1 MRRKEESS
9 FSEEKETKRL
19 FRLDAAPPVLPGTRS
34 EKFFGSF
41 FQKRTSLLSRLLAT
55 SEGLAGLSMLA
66 ILVAVALAAPWLA
79 PGDPLAI
86 SGDPLL
92 RPWQDMAHPLGTD
105 RLGRDVLSALIH
117 GARTTLLVATA
128 AAAAALF
135 IGITVGTIAGFLGG
149 WVDEAL
155 MRVAEAFQ
163 TVPAF
168 LLTLAL
174 ISVTGPRVPTIV
186 LGIAIGAW
194 MQPARITR
202 AEILSLRERDFVA
215 AARVIGMRPLEIA
228 FREVLPNAL
237 TPVVSLAAVIVAA
250 AVLIEAALSFLGFGD
265 PNRVT
270 WGSMI
275 AEGRT
280 VLRRAPFLSIIPGI
294 GLVFT
299 VLAVHLTGQGV
310 AKALRTRRHAA

>member
-1 MRRKEESS
+1 M
-9 FSEEKETKRL
+9 TL
-19 FRLDAAPPVLPGTRS
+19 LRS
-34 EKFFGSF
+34 P
-41 FQKRTSLLSRLLAT
+41 
-55 SEGLAGLSMLA
+55 EGLAGCMLLA
-66 ILVAVALAAPWLA
+66 LLLAVALAAPWLA
-79 PGDPLAI
+79 PGDPMAI
-86 SGDPLL
+86 AGPPLL
-92 RPWQDMAHPLGTD
+92 APGQDAAHPLGTD
-105 RLGRDVLSALIH
+105 RLGRDVLAALIH

-128 AAAAALF
+128 AAAAALG
-135 IGITVGTIAGFLGG
+135 IGITVGTLAGFLGG
-149 WVDEAL
+149 WVDEVL
-155 MRVAEAFQ
+155 MRIAEAFQ

-174 ISVTGPRVPTIV
+174 VSVTGPRASTIV

-237 TPVVSLAAVIVAA
+237 TPVISLAAVIVAA

-280 VLRRAPFLSIIPGI
+280 VLRRAPFLSIVPGLA
-294 GLVFT
+294 LVAT

-310 AKALRTRRHAA
+310 ARALRTRRVLA

>member
-1 MRRKEESS
+1 MSMLRRM
-9 FSEEKETKRL
+9 
-19 FRLDAAPPVLPGTRS
+19 
-34 EKFFGSF
+34 
-41 FQKRTSLLSRLLAT
+41 LAT
-55 SEGLAGLSMLA
+55 GEGLAGLAMLSV
-66 ILVAVALAAPWLA
+66 LVAVALAAPLLA

-86 SGDPLL
+86 RGDPLL
-92 RPWQDMAHPLGTD
+92 RPFQDMAHPLGTD

-117 GARTTLLVATA
+117 GARTSLLVAA
-128 AAAAALF
+128 GAAAAALF
-135 IGITVGTIAGFLGG
+135 IGITIGTIAGFLGG
-149 WVDEAL
+149 WVDEVL
-155 MRVAEAFQ
+155 MRIAEAFQ

-174 ISVTGPRVPTIV
+174 ISVTGPRASTIV

-280 VLRRAPFLSIIPGI
+280 VLRRAPWLSIIPGI
-294 GLVFT
+294 GLVLT
-299 VLAVHLTGQGV
+299 VLAVHLTGRGIGH
-310 AKALRTRRHAA
+310 ALRARRVVA

>member
-1 MRRKEESS
+1 MRFLR
-9 FSEEKETKRL
+9 R
-19 FRLDAAPPVLPGTRS
+19 VWGT
-34 EKFFGSF
+34 G
-41 FQKRTSLLSRLLAT
+41 
-55 SEGLAGLSMLA
+55 EGRVGVVMLA
-66 ILVAVALAAPWLA
+66 VLLAVALAAPWLA
-79 PGDPLAI
+79 PGDPMA
-86 SGDPLL
+86 SKGDPLL
-92 RPWQDMAHPLGTD
+92 HPFQDMAHPLGTD

-117 GARTTLLVATA
+117 GARTSLLVAVS
-128 AAAAALF
+128 AAAAALG

-174 ISVTGPRVPTIV
+174 ISVTGPRASTIV
-186 LGIAIGAW
+186 LGIAVGAW

-237 TPVVSLAAVIVAA
+237 TPVVSLVAVIVAA

-280 VLRRAPFLSIIPGI
+280 VLRRAPYLSIIPGV
-294 GLVFT
+294 GLVLA
-299 VLAVHLTGQGV
+299 VLAVHLAGQGV
-310 AKALRTRRHAA
+310 AKALRARRVLV

>member
-1 MRRKEESS
+1 MMR
-9 FSEEKETKRL
+9 
-19 FRLDAAPPVLPGTRS
+19 
-34 EKFFGSF
+34 
-41 FQKRTSLLSRLLAT
+41 RLLAT
-55 SEGLAGLSMLA
+55 GEGRAGLALLA
-66 ILVAVALAAPWLA
+66 LLLAVALAAPWLA

-86 SGDPLL
+86 RGDPLL
-92 RPWQDMAHPLGTD
+92 RPFTDAAHPLGTD
-105 RLGRDVLSALIH
+105 RLGRDVLAALIH
-117 GARTTLLVATA
+117 GARTTLLVAA
-128 AAAAALF
+128 GAAAAALC

-155 MRVAEAFQ
+155 MRIAEAFQ

-174 ISVTGPRVPTIV
+174 ISVTGPRLSTIV

-280 VLRRAPFLSIIPGI
+280 VLRRAPFLSVIPGI
-294 GLVFT
+294 GLVAT
-299 VLAVHLTGQGV
+299 VLAVHLTGRGI
-310 AKALRTRRHAA
+310 ARALRARRAP

>member
-1 MRRKEESS
+1 MSFLRRVASS
-9 FSEEKETKRL
+9 
-19 FRLDAAPPVLPGTRS
+19 G
-34 EKFFGSF
+34 
-41 FQKRTSLLSRLLAT
+41 
-55 SEGLAGLSMLA
+55 EGLAGMAMLA
-66 ILVAVALAAPWLA
+66 VLLGVALAAPWLA

-86 SGDPLL
+86 RGDPLL
-92 RPWQDMAHPLGTD
+92 RPLQDMAHPLGTD

-117 GARTTLLVATA
+117 GARTSLLVAA
-128 AAAAALF
+128 GAAAAALC
-135 IGITVGTIAGFLGG
+135 IGITVGTVAGFLGG
-149 WVDEAL
+149 WLDEVL

-174 ISVTGPRVPTIV
+174 ISVTGPRASTIV
-186 LGIAIGAW
+186 LGIAAGAW

-202 AEILSLRERDFVA
+202 AQILSLRERDFVA

-237 TPVVSLAAVIVAA
+237 GPVVSLAAVIVAA

-280 VLRRAPFLSIIPGI
+280 VLRRAPFLSIVPGV
-294 GLVFT
+294 GLVLT
-299 VLAVHLTGQGV
+299 VLAVHLTGRGV
-310 AKALRTRRHAA
+310 AHALRARAVLA

>member
-1 MRRKEESS
+1 VNFLRRVVAS
-9 FSEEKETKRL
+9 
-19 FRLDAAPPVLPGTRS
+19 G
-34 EKFFGSF
+34 
-41 FQKRTSLLSRLLAT
+41 
-55 SEGLAGLSMLA
+55 EGLAGVAMLA
-66 ILVAVALAAPWLA
+66 VLLAVALAAPLLA

-86 SGDPLL
+86 KGDPLVA
-92 RPWQDMAHPLGTD
+92 PFVQAAHPLGTD
-105 RLGRDVLSALIH
+105 RLGRDMLAALMH
-117 GARTTLLVATA
+117 GARTTLLVAVS
-128 AAAAALF
+128 AAAAALG
-135 IGITVGTIAGFLGG
+135 IGITVGTVAGFLGG

-174 ISVTGPRVPTIV
+174 ISVTGPRASTIV
-186 LGIAIGAW
+186 LGIAVGAW

-215 AARVIGMRPLEIA
+215 AARVVGMRPLEIA

-265 PNRVT
+265 PNLVT

-280 VLRRAPFLSIIPGI
+280 VLRRAPYLSIIPGI
-294 GLVFT
+294 GLVLT
-299 VLAVHLTGQGV
+299 VLAVHLTGRGV
-310 AKALRTRRHAA
+310 AAALRARRVLA

>member
-1 MRRKEESS
+1 MIRRMLATGEG
-9 FSEEKETKRL
+9 R
-19 FRLDAAPPVLPGTRS
+19 AGIA
-34 EKFFGSF
+34 
-41 FQKRTSLLSRLLAT
+41 LLA
-55 SEGLAGLSMLA
+55 LLL
-66 ILVAVALAAPWLA
+66 AVALAAPWLA

-86 SGDPLL
+86 RGDPLL
-92 RPWQDMAHPLGTD
+92 SPFTHAAHPLGTD
-105 RLGRDVLSALIH
+105 RLGRDVLAALIH

-128 AAAAALF
+128 AAATALG
-135 IGITVGTIAGFLGG
+135 IGITVGTLAGFLGG
-149 WVDEAL
+149 WIDEAL
-155 MRVAEAFQ
+155 MRIAEAFQ

-294 GLVFT
+294 GLVAT
-299 VLAVHLTGQGV
+299 VLAVHLTGRGI
-310 AKALRTRRHAA
+310 ARALRARPTP

>member
-1 MRRKEESS
+1 
-9 FSEEKETKRL
+9 
-19 FRLDAAPPVLPGTRS
+19 
-34 EKFFGSF
+34 
-41 FQKRTSLLSRLLAT
+41 
-55 SEGLAGLSMLA
+55 MLA
-66 ILVAVALAAPWLA
+66 VLLAVALAAPLLA

-86 SGDPLL
+86 KGDPLVA
-92 RPWQDMAHPLGTD
+92 PFVQAAHPLGTD
-105 RLGRDVLSALIH
+105 RLGRDVLAALMH
-117 GARTTLLVATA
+117 GARTTLLVAVS
-128 AAAAALF
+128 AAAAALG
-135 IGITVGTIAGFLGG
+135 IGITVGTVAGFLGG

-174 ISVTGPRVPTIV
+174 ISVTGPRASTIV
-186 LGIAIGAW
+186 LGIAVGAW

-215 AARVIGMRPLEIA
+215 AARVVGMRPLEIA

-265 PNRVT
+265 PNLVT

-280 VLRRAPFLSIIPGI
+280 VLRRAPYLSIIPGI
-294 GLVFT
+294 GLVLT
-299 VLAVHLTGQGV
+299 VLAVHLTGRGV
-310 AKALRTRRHAA
+310 AAALRARRVLA

>member
-1 MRRKEESS
+1 MSFLRR
-9 FSEEKETKRL
+9 
-19 FRLDAAPPVLPGTRS
+19 VLGT
-34 EKFFGSF
+34 G
-41 FQKRTSLLSRLLAT
+41 
-55 SEGLAGLSMLA
+55 EGIAGVAMLA
-66 ILVAVALAAPWLA
+66 VLLAVALAAPWLA

-92 RPWQDMAHPLGTD
+92 RPLQEMAHPLGTD

-117 GARTTLLVATA
+117 GARTSLLVAVSA
-128 AAAAALF
+128 AVAALG

-174 ISVTGPRVPTIV
+174 ISVTGPRASTIV

-280 VLRRAPFLSIIPGI
+280 VLRRAPYLSIIPGI
-294 GLVFT
+294 GLVLT
-299 VLAVHLTGQGV
+299 VLAVHLTGRGV
-310 AKALRTRRHAA
+310 ARALRARRVLG